1 MQKRISNL
9 LFSIGI
15 VAFVVGIAFLLLLI
29 RTTIE
34 AHAEN
39 SESVVTETELDSAQ
53 NDDTSVMDSETVIIE
68 DEEVALAA
76 YPEDQIANL
85 YWIWFVIA
93 VLATGIGAFFGI
105 GMKRKKEDQNI

>member
-1 MQKRISNL
+1 MHKRVSNL
-9 LFSIGI
+9 LFSIGVI
-15 VAFVVGIAFLLLLI
+15 AAVVAIAFVLLLV

-39 SESVVTETELDSAQ
+39 NSQVVTETEVDSAST
-53 NDDTSVMDSETVIIE
+53 DEVTISGDTVIIE

-76 YPEDQIANL
+76 SPEDKIANL

-93 VLATGIGAFFGI
+93 VVIAGFGAFFGI
-105 GMKRKKEDQNI
+105 IMQRRKERMEI